1 MTVLDLAG
9 YGAAEAIGVTA
20 IDPEDAALATRLVER
35 TCGPDAPLLLSILG
49 LDEVTVPVPRREP
62 GPRVAPDPFRR
73 RTKGKGRHRR

>member
-20 IDPEDAALATRLVER
+20 IDPEDAALAAQLVER
-35 TCGPDAPLLLSILG
+35 TCGPDAPLFLAILG
-49 LDEVTVPVPRREP
+49 LDTITAPVPRREP
-62 GPRVAPDPFRR
+62 GPRAAPDPFRR